1 MILPDMQSIP
11 GGGGQTGEGAR
22 DARQTRAAVDAGRA
36 RSHDPRGWCRM
47 WVY

>member
-22 DARQTRAAVDAGRA
+22 DTLQTQVIALP
-36 RSHDPRGWCRM
+36 RSSAKCGVPEWRRDTL
-47 WVY
+47 